1 VTPSQL
7 VLELLYTFE
16 TLELE
21 TPFTKGPNEVENQ
34 LVKVKFIL
42 FPLGTSS
49 STYESALP
57 SKE

>member
-1 VTPSQL
+1 VTPLQL